1 MTLDFAT
8 LDALRTHHPAWRL
21 LRSDHAVL
29 VASFLHRLFVAPNVR
44 VIAAA
49 DLAEALEDELYAL
62 RQQRGDDSFPKP
74 GLDYLN
80 DWAGPDKGWLRKF
93 YRPGTD
99 EAQFDLTPA
108 TEKAIAWLAQLSER
122 QFVGTESRLLTLFD
136 LLKQMSEGSEADPA
150 KRIAELHKK
159 RDEID
164 TEIARVLSGDAP
176 LLDDTALK
184 DRFQQFM
191 QGARELLADFREVEH
206 NFRQLDRRVRERIA
220 LWEGSKGELLE
231 DIMGERDAIADSDQ
245 GKSFRAFWD
254 FLLSS
259 RRQEEL
265 TALLDRVLQLPAV
278 ADLNPD
284 VRTRRVH
291 YDWMEAGE
299 HTQRTVAQ
307 LSQQMRRFL
316 DDQAWLENRRIMDI
330 LHGIESKALAL
341 RDAPPAGN
349 VMEMVESAADIEL
362 AIERPMFTPTVKP
375 VIADL
380 VLQAGDE
387 DIDPSVLFDQVVVD
401 KARIT
406 RHIRHALQERAQIT
420 LNELVATQPLQQ
432 GLAELVAYLQL
443 GSETFSTV
451 VDEETSESIRWQ
463 AVAEDGVELTRSARL
478 PRVIFMR

>member
-8 LDALRTHHPAWRL
+8 LDALRTRHPAWRL
-21 LRSDHAVL
+21 LRSDHAPL
-29 VASFLHRLFVAPNVR
+29 VASFLHRVFVVPNVR
-44 VIAAA
+44 VMAAA
-49 DLAEALEDELYAL
+49 DLSEALEDELYAL
-62 RQQRGDDSFPKP
+62 RLQLGETAFPKP
-74 GLDYLN
+74 ALDYLN
-80 DWAGPDKGWLRKF
+80 DWASPDKGWLRKF
-93 YRPGTD
+93 YKPGTD

-108 TEKAIAWLAQLSER
+108 TERAIAWLAQLSER

-150 KRIAELHKK
+150 KRIADLHKK

-164 TEIARVLSGDAP
+164 AEIARVLTGDVP

-191 QGARELLADFREVEH
+191 QGARELLTDFREVEH

-220 LWEGSKGELLE
+220 LWEGSKGALLE

-265 TALLDRVLQLPAV
+265 TELLERVLQLPAV
-278 ADLNPD
+278 AALQPD
-284 VRTRRVH
+284 NRTRRVH

-299 HTQRTVAQ
+299 HTQRTVAA
-307 LSQQMRRFL
+307 LSQQLRRFL

-341 RDAPPAGN
+341 REAPPTGT
-349 VMEMVESAADIEL
+349 VIEMAESCADIEL
-362 AIERPMFTPTVKP
+362 AMERPLFTPPVKP
-375 VIADL
+375 VIANL
-380 VLQAGDE
+380 ALMAGEE
-387 DIDPSVLFDQVVVD
+387 DIDPSALFDQVVVD
-401 KARIT
+401 KARLT
-406 RHIRHALQERAQIT
+406 RHIRHALQDRAQIT
-420 LNELVATQPLQQ
+420 LRELVTSQPLQQ

-443 GSETFSTV
+443 GSDAFNAV
-451 VDEETSESIRWQ
+451 VDEDTSEAIHWQ
-463 AVAEDGVELTRSARL
+463 AEDDRGEAVSRTARL